1 MEKAKFENM
10 VKEGNKLIVHGF
22 GNMILPINYPN
33 TPGDLLIELKLK
45 NTGTFNATVNGKQS
59 EKVTMLV
66 HTRIR

>member
-1 MEKAKFENM
+1 M

-45 NTGTFNATVNGKQS
+45 IQVHSMQLLMEKQS